1 MVLISNYCVN
11 VKIKPSTVGLL
22 GYTFEI
28 FITSRY
34 LGMNNFLLLLEYSLL
49 STTKWQMSIPV
60 RVAPATMF
68 YDVIELVSIT
78 IL

>member
-1 MVLISNYCVN
+1 
-11 VKIKPSTVGLL
+11 
-22 GYTFEI
+22 
-28 FITSRY
+28 
-34 LGMNNFLLLLEYSLL
+34 MNNFLLSLEYSLL

-60 RVAPATMF
+60 RVEPATMF